1 MLQNFRVTAF
11 TVFEFLGENQQVYSK
26 TSFKLMQSC
35 NFYLCNC
42 FVNNNNNKKWELKY
56 INIMI

>member
-11 TVFEFLGENQQVYSK
+11 TVFEFWGENQQVYSK
-26 TSFKLMQSC
+26 TSFKLMQYC

-42 FVNNNNNKKWELKY
+42 FVNNNNNKKW
-56 INIMI
+56 